1 MKTKIRWGFAVFF
14 ALMSIGTQ
22 STISTALVLLSAFFM
37 CPICPVQEKIGSKLC
52 VICAIV
58 LLIVG
63 ALISPAARQGANDG
77 MNQEEPSATATATP
91 EETPLPAES
100 VTSMVEAEHSLKFG
114 ELLSWI
120 ENNIDG
126 KNVLVVKAKISDS
139 YSNKA
144 TIDQNYMNVAD
155 IIKNQNGDT
164 FDEIQYW
171 AVADMTDG
179 SESKVIS
186 FTLDKSTIQGI
197 KDENIVDIQLG
208 DYVTDLWIL
217 PSLQS

>member
-1 MKTKIRWGFAVFF
+1 MKAKIRWGFTVFF

-22 STISTALVLLSAFFM
+22 STISTALVLISAFLM
-37 CPICPVQEKIGSKLC
+37 CPICPVQEKIGSNLC

-63 ALISPAARQGANDG
+63 VLISPAARQGASDG
-77 MNQEEPSATATATP
+77 VNQKAQSAAVTAEP

-100 VTSMVEAEHSLKFG
+100 ATSIVEAEHSVKFG
-114 ELLSWI
+114 ELISWI

-126 KNVLVVKAKISDS
+126 KNVLVVKAKISDG

-144 TIDQNYMNVAD
+144 TIKQNYWNVSD
-155 IIKNQNGDT
+155 IIKNQNGDA

>member
-22 STISTALVLLSAFFM
+22 STISTVLVLIAALLM
-37 CPICPVQEKIGSKLC
+37 CPICPVQEKIGSKFC
-52 VICAIV
+52 VIGAIV

-63 ALISPAARQGANDG
+63 VLISPAARQGASDG
-77 MNQEEPSATATATP
+77 MNQEAPQAASTAKP
-91 EETPLPAES
+91 EETPLPTES
-100 VTSMVEAEHSLKFG
+100 ATSTIAKEHSVKFG

-126 KNVLVVKAKISDS
+126 KNVLVVKAKISDG

-144 TIDQNYMNVAD
+144 TINQNYMNVAD

-171 AVADMTDG
+171 SVADMTDG